1 MAVIR
6 ISKTKNY
13 TVMSNNHLRDKNLS
27 LKAKGLLSIML
38 SLSDDWHYSVRG
50 LASICKEGIT
60 SISSTLKELEQFGYM
75 QRHQPIADGKFQEIE
90 YIIFE
95 TPQQKQG
102 SVPSDEQSISDLVG
116 KIDGRRTLQA
126 SCSDN
131 PYTEFPCTE
140 NPYTGNPDTET
151 VDTDITDTEIVDTDV
166 VDTDSADT
174 ENSHTQFANTQT
186 PHAYKRKS
194 NQVPSR
200 LNTRENNYQSIN
212 PAGKSPMMDGLME
225 AHNGVTMFPG
235 TNTVPITPDKSYALY
250 RSMIMT
256 NIGFEDLCMAHPRDK
271 STLEGI
277 VDIMVDA
284 VCSTAPTIRIDQ
296 QDIPQSVVKSR
307 LLKLDYSNI
316 EYVLLCF
323 DRLDQKITRIDRYLL
338 TMLYKSA
345 STQDAYY
352 SNWVKSDMGY

>member
-13 TVMSNNHLRDKNLS
+13 TVMSNYHLRDKNLS

-38 SLSDDWHYSVRG
+38 SLSDDWHYSIRG

-95 TPQQKQG
+95 TPQQNQA
-102 SVPSDEQSISDLVG
+102 SVPSDDESISDLVG
-116 KIDGRRTLQA
+116 KIDGKRAHNSTR
-126 SCSDN
+126 SDN

-140 NPYTGNPDTET
+140 NPYTDNPDTDF
-151 VDTDITDTEIVDTDV
+151 VDTDITDTEIPNTDGTDTD
-166 VDTDSADT
+166 
-174 ENSHTQFANTQT
+174 NSHTHFANTQD

-194 NQVPSR
+194 NQIPSR

-212 PAGKSPMMDGLME
+212 PAGRNSMMDGSMDS
-225 AHNGVTMFPG
+225 HNGITMFPG
-235 TNTVPITPDKSYALY
+235 VDTTASPLTPDKSYALY

-256 NIGFEDLCMAHPRDK
+256 NIGFEDLCMAHPRDR

-323 DRLDQKITRIDRYLL
+323 ERLDQKITRIDRYLL
-338 TMLYKSA
+338 TMLYKSV
-345 STQDAYY
+345 STQDAYF